1 MTGAEAA
8 RRLRTVASLVAGR
21 DGIPDDELSGLVALS
36 LFGTPFETLAM
47 KRARA
52 GRNGGR
58 RSVEARREANG
69 TAKPNQ
75 VPKHPPKQDAK
86 QVPKQNAFASEG
98 ASGGTPEACPP
109 PAPPPPDPE
118 EEKDNKNAQVRARD
132 DNRERRPSCLSG
144 ALEHGVCSR
153 SELVLTN
160 ARDTEW
166 VLAMQPQNWP
176 EVRRAAERF
185 AKGTGRPGD
194 AKLGS
199 YARDAGT
206 RAIVEL
212 FAAGH
217 MPSVVEAGLERIASS
232 EWYRSGGA
240 SRGLSS
246 ITPEVF
252 RREGTEVHAP
262 VMETRPRAPESAPRV
277 DVVPPP
283 PEVTAALDGL
293 AKAQGGRV
301 GVAAAKRARAEVT
314 P

>member
-8 RRLRTVASLVAGR
+8 RRLRACSALAAGLRDRAELDERDFARLVGAVLGIDPRHLTEERGPRGGMSNAEKCRRYRRRSLIGVDDTVATGSHV
-21 DGIPDDELSGLVALS
+21 
-36 LFGTPFETLAM
+36 TPNDTD
-47 KRARA
+47 
-52 GRNGGR
+52 
-58 RSVEARREANG
+58 STPV
-69 TAKPNQ
+69 T
-75 VPKHPPKQDAK
+75 PP
-86 QVPKQNAFASEG
+86 S
-98 ASGGTPEACPP
+98 CPP
-109 PAPPPPDPE
+109 LASPPDLPLP
-118 EEKDNKNAQVRARD
+118 EKDKENKSVRAREG
-132 DNRERRPSCLSG
+132 NQERRPSCLSE

-153 SELVLTN
+153 AELVLTN

-166 VLAMQPQNWP
+166 VLAVQPQNWP

-217 MPSVVEAGLERIASS
+217 MPSAVDAGLERIASS
-232 EWYRSGGA
+232 EWYRSAGP

-252 RREGTEVHAP
+252 RREGSEQHAAAMEV
-262 VMETRPRAPESAPRV
+262 RPRATETAPHV
-277 DVVPPP
+277 EVVPPP

-293 AKAQGGRV
+293 VRGAAGKAGI
-301 GVAAAKRARAEVT
+301 AAAKRARAAGGAS
-314 P
+314 